1 MLSEGTNMSTTNS
14 SYSAIARLLHWLIA
28 FLIIGQFIGGWL
40 MTHEGV
46 PESMVYDAFQLHK
59 SFGFLVLVLSLIR
72 LIWRLMHRPPPLP
85 AGMNA
90 WEILVSKVTHIVFYG
105 LMIGL
110 PLTGWIHVSAS
121 PLEIPTVAFGILP
134 VPHLPVPIDGAFS
147 ELFGGF
153 HEFLAFSTLGLL
165 ALHVGAALKHHF
177 MEQDDVLIRMSGAGI
192 GKFLAMGFAGLAF
205 LGIFITMVSFTG
217 GEEEHDSDETHAA
230 TQSAPASVTQ
240 ATGEYNWQ
248 IIPEETLVE
257 VAVFAEDAPRQA
269 RFTDISGVI
278 QLDPDAPEITG
289 LIDVTIKTLSIESDD
304 HLTVN
309 SAVNEGWLNIG
320 RFPDARF
327 QSDMIRKDGDGG
339 YVATGALTLKG
350 ISLNIDLPFT
360 LEISGDQARAE
371 GGITINRLDFDI
383 GRVDTEDPETVIN
396 IRVSARK
403 G

>member
-1 MLSEGTNMSTTNS
+1 MSTTEK

-28 FLIIGQFIGGWL
+28 FLIIGQIIGGWL
-40 MTHEGV
+40 MTHEGL
-46 PESMVYDAFQLHK
+46 PEGMIYDAFQLHK
-59 SFGFLVLVLSLIR
+59 SFGFLVLVLSLVR
-72 LIWRLMHRPPPLP
+72 LVWRLMHRPPPLP
-85 AGMNA
+85 AGMKG
-90 WEILVSKVTHIVFYG
+90 WEIFVSKITHVVFYG

-121 PLEIPTVAFGILP
+121 PLEIPTVVFGTIP
-134 VPHLPVPIDGAFS
+134 VPHLPVPVDGAFS

-153 HEFLAFSTLGLL
+153 HEFLAFATLGLL

-177 MEQDDVLIRMSGAGI
+177 VEKDDVLVRMSGAGV
-192 GKFLAMGFAGLAF
+192 GKFLAMAFAGLAF
-205 LGIFITMVSFTG
+205 LGILITMVSFTG
-217 GEEEHDSDETHAA
+217 GEEEHGTAPSPESAH
-230 TQSAPASVTQ
+230 SAPAMTAPV
-240 ATGEYNWQ
+240 AGEHNWQ

-269 RFTDISGVI
+269 RFTDITGVI
-278 QLDPDAPEITG
+278 QLDPDTPETTG

-327 QSDMIRKDGDGG
+327 HSDVIRKDGDGG
-339 YVATGALTLKG
+339 YVATGTLTLKG
-350 ISLNIDLPFT
+350 VPLNIDLPFT

-371 GGITINRLDFDI
+371 GGITINRLDFNI
-383 GRVDTEDPETVIN
+383 GPSDTEDPETVIN
-396 IRVSARK
+396 IRVGARK